1 MKKFNKIVSLVATTA
16 LVGTMLVGCGGSTSD
31 SASTAD
37 STTTEQT
44 TEATT
49 EEATGVAET
58 LVFAQGADP
67 RGLDPA
73 LVDDGE
79 SSKVMCQ
86 IYEGLLKY
94 AKDST
99 EVEPCLAKDWEIS
112 EDGLVYTF
120 HLQEGVTFHD
130 GTPFNAEAVKFN
142 IDRQTV
148 NSTEDMPYA
157 GFVYQYVDSCEV
169 VDEYTVQVNLKAVC
183 TPFLN
188 NLAMSMAAP
197 MVSPTACEASDNN
210 LNEAPCGTG
219 QYKFVRWDK
228 QEAVVL
234 ERNDEYWGDKAKSK
248 NLIFKTIADN
258 SARVVALTNGEVDII
273 DGIDATVVDQ
283 VTNGGCELN
292 LIEGMNI
299 NYMAFNMDS
308 AITGDVEVRKALSQ
322 SVNTEELVKSLYQGY
337 ATKADSILP
346 SFVPGYSDS
355 ITRDGYDETAAK
367 TALAAKGITEL
378 HMITY
383 SNVRPYNTASGQT
396 LAEAIQGYFAKV
408 GVTATI
414 DSYDWTTYK
423 EKVVAGDYDIC
434 FYGWTG
440 DNGDADNFM
449 NLLSDQD
456 PSMNVSHYNNEE
468 YTALIE
474 QALQTPN
481 GDDRNAIYAQLEQIA
496 ADDYVWLPISHAQVV
511 SAYNPLVKDFYY
523 HSTGN
528 VFLSQV
534 YKQQ

>member
-1 MKKFNKIVSLVATTA
+1 MKKFNKLVSLVAATA
-16 LVGTMLVGCGGSTSD
+16 LVGTMLVGCGGSKSD

-37 STTTEQT
+37 GTTAQT
-44 TEATT
+44 TDA
-49 EEATGVAET
+49 AAGVADT

-67 RGLDPA
+67 RGLDPS

-99 EVEPCLAKDWEIS
+99 EVEPCLAKSWEIS
-112 EDGLVYTF
+112 DDGLVYTF

-148 NSTEDMPYA
+148 NATEDMPYA
-157 GFVYQYVDSCEV
+157 GFVYQYVDNCQV
-169 VDEYTVQVNLKAVC
+169 VDENTVQINLKAVC

-188 NLAMSMAAP
+188 NLAMSMSAP
-197 MVSPTACEASDNN
+197 MVSPTACQAANNN

-219 QYKFVRWDK
+219 PYKFVRWDK

-234 ERNDEYWGDKAKSK
+234 ERNDSYWGDKAKAK
-248 NLIFKTIADN
+248 NLVFKTIADN
-258 SARVVALTNGEVDII
+258 SARVVALTNGEVDVI

-283 VTNGGCELN
+283 VTNGGCQLN

-308 AITGDVEVRKALSQ
+308 PIVGDKEVRKALSQ
-322 SVNTEELVKSLYQGY
+322 SVNVDELVKSLYQGY
-337 ATKADSILP
+337 ATKANSILP
-346 SFVPGYSDS
+346 SFVPGYSDK
-355 ITRDGYDETAAK
+355 ITREGYNEATAKET
-367 TALAAKGITEL
+367 LAAKGVTAL
-378 HMITY
+378 HIITY

-396 LAEAIQGYFAKV
+396 LAEAIQGYFSKV

-456 PSMNVSHYNNEE
+456 PSMNVSHYNNAD
-468 YTALIE
+468 YTALI
-474 QALQTPN
+474 QKALQTPN
-481 GDDRNAIYAQLEQIA
+481 GDDRNAIYAQLEQMA

-534 YKQQ
+534 YKKQ